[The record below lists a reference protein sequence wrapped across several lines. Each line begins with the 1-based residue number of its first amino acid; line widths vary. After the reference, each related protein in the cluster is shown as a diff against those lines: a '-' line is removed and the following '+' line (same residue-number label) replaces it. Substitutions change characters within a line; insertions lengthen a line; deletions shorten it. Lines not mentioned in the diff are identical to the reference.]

1 MKFNVLNVSQSDQ
14 IVGGSDIYWLEL
26 AALLKNRGHLVS
38 MFCASDN
45 DEALPRVVDFNNPGF
60 RDVFSFVYNFDAKR
74 KIRPFLKSTDVV
86 HLHIYYGKL
95 TGSILSE
102 IKKAGLPVVQ
112 TLHEYK
118 VVCPVYTM
126 HRDGA
131 NCYDCAGNR
140 FYKCL
145 TNKCNR
151 GSYSRSL
158 LSVVES
164 YASLLSGSQN
174 LVDKFIA
181 VSDYQKKQ
189 IVAMGMPEEKI
200 TTVHNFVDCD
210 DYEPSGF
217 IGEYL
222 LYFGRVEKVKGIDVL
237 IKAISIL
244 KSNKKSVKL
253 VIAGNGSYLEEAKEI
268 VKNLGVAEL
277 VSFVGHKSK
286 SEIAKLLD
294 GCFASVTPSVWAETF
309 GLTLLESFAK
319 ERAVIASN
327 IGGMTEIVKD
337 GETGYLVTP
346 GSESDLA
353 TKIDFLSSNIGV
365 AKEMGRRARAVV
377 EEQFSPESHYQKI
390 MKVYESVIK

>member
-1 MKFNVLNVSQSDQ
+1 VKFNVLNISQSDR
-14 IVGGSDIYWLEL
+14 IVGGSDVYWLEL
-26 AALLKNRGHLVS
+26 AALLRNRGHSVS
-38 MFCASDN
+38 MFCASES
-45 DEALPRVVDFNNPGF
+45 DEKLPRAVDFDSPGVL
-60 RDVFSFVYNFDAKR
+60 DVFSFVYNLEAKR
-74 KIRPFLKSTDVV
+74 KIKGFFAGVDVA

-126 HRDGA
+126 HRGGE
-131 NCYDCAGNR
+131 NCYECAGNR

-145 TNKCNR
+145 ANRCNR

-164 YASLLSGSQN
+164 YASLLSGSQS
-174 LVDKFIA
+174 LVDKFIT
-181 VSDYQKKQ
+181 VSDYQKNQ
-189 IVAMGMPEEKI
+189 IVAMGMPEDKI
-200 TTVHNFVDCD
+200 ITVHNFVNCD

-217 IGEYL
+217 VGEYL

-237 IKAISIL
+237 IKAMSIL
-244 KSNKKSVKL
+244 KKNKRNVKL
-253 VIAGNGSYLEEAKEI
+253 VIAGSGSYLEEAKQM
-268 VKNLGVAEL
+268 VKDLRVTEL
-277 VSFVGHKSK
+277 ISFVGHQSK
-286 SEIAKLLD
+286 DEIAKLLD

-337 GETGYLVTP
+337 GETGYLVAP
-346 GSESDLA
+346 GSDSELA
-353 TKIDFLSSNIGV
+353 SKIDLLSSNLGV
-365 AKEMGRRARAVV
+365 AKEMGRRARTVV
-377 EEQFSPESHYQKI
+377 KEKFSPESHYEKI